1 MFKSNGN
8 TIPLY
13 TTPPAGV
20 ALYEDLEHLLIT
32 RDTLLNSIESFCMN
46 QSDPKINSIKSALM
60 KYDDIIGWE
69 KAIENDKIS
78 HFVLSLA
85 FCKTEQERIWLANLE
100 SKLFMA
106 RISKYDLDQEEVLR
120 MLNIPLER
128 QENLSDNILEKIKFR
143 EYRIPR
149 DQLLHHNSMIFRIP
163 FEYALNHI
171 PTMHYFLHKGFIY
184 ITKSEISQLIET
196 AFKDNLIKKLIQI
209 NKHYDK
215 IMSDSRIYH
224 LIRNFKSKREV
235 ETLSKSFNNVKTEN
249 ISFKDIDSLAEKSFP
264 LCMLLANRH
273 LTANSHI
280 THNGRLQYGM
290 FLKGMGLSLEE
301 SLNFWK
307 TKFSKKVSEDKFEK
321 EYAYN
326 VRHNY
331 GKEGRRND
339 YVPWSCYKIQNLPA
353 PAVNES
359 HGCPF
364 KYYSEEKLRSLLV
377 NDMRFKE
384 LDVLKILEK
393 KRNNEFSVS
402 IILILGGMYKIF

>member
-1 MFKSNGN
+1 MFKLSGN
-8 TIPLY
+8 SIPLY
-13 TTPPAGV
+13 TTPPAGI

-32 RDTLLNSIESFCMN
+32 RDTLLNSIESSTMN
-46 QSDPKINSIKSALM
+46 QSDIKLGSLKNTLM
-60 KYDDIIGWE
+60 KYENTIGWTT
-69 KAIENDKIS
+69 AMENDKVS
-78 HFVLSLA
+78 HFILSLA
-85 FCKTEQERIWLANLE
+85 FCKTDQERIWLANLE

-106 RISKYDLDQEEVLR
+106 RIYTHDLDQEEVLKL
-120 MLNIPLER
+120 LNIPLER
-128 QENLSDNILEKIKFR
+128 QENLSENILEKIKFR
-143 EYRIPR
+143 EYRVPPSR
-149 DQLLHHNSMIFRIP
+149 DQINQHNSLIYRIP

-196 AFKDNLIKKLIQI
+196 AFKENMIRKLVQI
-209 NKHYDK
+209 NRHYDR

-249 ISFKDIDSLAEKSFP
+249 ISYKDIDAHAEKSFP
-264 LCMLLANRH
+264 LCMLLSHRH
-273 LTANSHI
+273 LTANSHL

-301 SLNFWK
+301 SMNFWK
-307 TKFSKKVSEDKFEK
+307 MKFSKKYPEDKFEK

-326 VRHNY
+326 IRHNY

-353 PAVNES
+353 PSVNES

-377 NDMRFKE
+377 NDMRLKE
-384 LDVLKILEK
+384 LDVLKILDK
-393 KRNNEFSVS
+393 KRNNEFSV
-402 IILILGGMYKIF
+402 IIFN

>member
-1 MFKSNGN
+1 MLKSNGI

-32 RDTLLNSIESFCMN
+32 RDVLLNSIESFCMN
-46 QSDPKINSIKSALM
+46 QSEPKLNSIKSTLN
-60 KYDDIIGWE
+60 KYDDTIGWD
-69 KAIENDKIS
+69 KAMENDKIS

-106 RISKYDLDQEEVLR
+106 RISKHDVDQEEVLR

-128 QENLSDNILEKIKFR
+128 QENLSDNMLEKIKFR
-143 EYRIPR
+143 EYRIPK

-171 PTMHYFLHKGFIY
+171 PTMHYFLHKGYIY

-196 AFKDNLIKKLIQI
+196 AFKENLIKKLIQI

-273 LTANSHI
+273 LTANGHL

-307 TKFSKKVSEDKFEK
+307 TKFSKKTSEDKFEK

-326 VRHNY
+326 IRHNY

-393 KRNNEFSVS
+393 KRNNEFSVL
-402 IILILGGMYKIF
+402 LILY